1 MLLSRPAVAALE
13 GLRVLFAVDFRA
25 ALLRAVDFLAV
36 DFAAVDFAAVVFLAV
51 DFLAVDFLAPLDF
64 RAVVFFAAIC
74 CASWSGLS
82 FGARMNISS
91 RGL

>member
-36 DFAAVDFAAVVFLAV
+36 DFAAVDFPAVA
-51 DFLAVDFLAPLDF
+51 FLAVDFLAPLDF